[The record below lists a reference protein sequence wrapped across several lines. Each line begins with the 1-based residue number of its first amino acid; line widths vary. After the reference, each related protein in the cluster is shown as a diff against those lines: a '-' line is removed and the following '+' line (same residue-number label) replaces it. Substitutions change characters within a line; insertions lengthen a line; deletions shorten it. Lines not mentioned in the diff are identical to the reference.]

1 VDASEPD
8 PEAAAGFYGG
18 LFGWEFEEVM
28 PPGSDGRYSIAPAA
42 RTGRGRGRVDP
53 EAAPPMAMWNTYIW
67 VESADETASK
77 VRDAGGGIAMSK
89 FVPENKD
96 LGG

>member
-1 VDASEPD
+1 
-8 PEAAAGFYGG
+8 
-18 LFGWEFEEVM
+18 
-28 PPGSDGRYSIAPAA
+28 
-42 RTGRGRGRVDP
+42 
-53 EAAPPMAMWNTYIW
+53 MAMWNTYIW